1 MIENG
6 NKKYYTTNELIDFIE
21 DESTE
26 LSKIWKETFPKFG
39 RVVLLDKIARVFSEA
54 KKINQ
59 INYIQYKKN
68 KDSNK
73 LFYAYAIEDV
83 IDYLKNSYPK
93 KFYDLTVHNKG
104 EK

>member
-1 MIENG
+1 MICKHCG
-6 NKKYYTTNELIDFIE
+6 
-21 DESTE
+21 
-26 LSKIWKETFPKFG
+26 KETANVICDHCG
-39 RVVLLDKIARVFSEA
+39 MNVVWFNKYGNILFD
-54 KKINQ
+54 
-59 INYIQYKKN
+59 